1 MTQNNLS
8 AQPGPPRWRFR
19 VGGAVFIV
27 GFCTPLLIPIVT
39 SSTLSTEWKAAISGL
54 MLVGVPELFTLVAIA
69 ILGKSG
75 FAYLKER
82 LFSLT
87 KKFGPPAMV
96 SRTRYRIGLALF
108 LIPILTGWLLPY
120 ISHMIPGYAE
130 HRYFLLICG
139 DLMFVLS
146 LFVLGGEFW
155 DKIRALF
162 LYDAKAHFPG
172 Q

>member
-1 MTQNNLS
+1 
-8 AQPGPPRWRFR
+8 
-19 VGGAVFIV
+19 
-27 GFCTPLLIPIVT
+27 
-39 SSTLSTEWKAAISGL
+39 
-54 MLVGVPELFTLVAIA
+54 
-69 ILGKSG
+69 
-75 FAYLKER
+75 
-82 LFSLT
+82 
-87 KKFGPPAMV
+87 MV